1 LPPVRRRLRRLGR
14 RCQPHLVRVVR
25 AGLPGRGRAG
35 RDGGR
40 AQPQRRPPRQ
50 PAPPNPVASLGW
62 DGWFHELRGAGLV
75 WGTPD
80 ATIVLGQDIIQPALR
95 TLPTSNAPHPAP
107 SIHVPHG
114 INHPMYILIVGGG
127 KVGSNLTSTLMKM
140 GHEVTLVEGDRDR
153 YALLEEKFEHV
164 VRPGD
169 ATELFVLERAG
180 VERADLVVAVTGD
193 DEDNIIVCQ
202 VAKEKYGVPKV
213 IARVNDPRNQPHFD
227 MVGITL
233 TVSATATILALIEH
247 QLPQHELV
255 TLIDLKREN
264 LEIVEFAIGSGSP
277 AAGKYVRELNLPNRS
292 RLISV
297 TRDGRA
303 EIAIGETQLAPGD
316 LVMAILEPDVE
327 DELKQQLMPA

>member
-1 LPPVRRRLRRLGR
+1 
-14 RCQPHLVRVVR
+14 
-25 AGLPGRGRAG
+25 
-35 RDGGR
+35 
-40 AQPQRRPPRQ
+40 
-50 PAPPNPVASLGW
+50 
-62 DGWFHELRGAGLV
+62 
-75 WGTPD
+75 
-80 ATIVLGQDIIQPALR
+80 
-95 TLPTSNAPHPAP
+95 
-107 SIHVPHG
+107 
-114 INHPMYILIVGGG
+114 MYILIVGGG

-169 ATELFVLERAG
+169 ATVLFVLERAG

-213 IARVNDPRNQPHFD
+213 IARVNDPRNQQHFD

-247 QLPQHELV
+247 ELPQHELV

-264 LEIVEFAIGSGSP
+264 LEIVEFAIGDGSP
-277 AAGKYVRELNLPNRS
+277 VAGRLVRDLRLPDRS

-297 TRDGRA
+297 SRGGRS
-303 EIAIGETQLAPGD
+303 EIAVGDTRLEPGD
-316 LVMAILEPDVE
+316 LVMAILEPGVE
-327 DELKQQLMPA
+327 DDLKHQLMPA

>member
-1 LPPVRRRLRRLGR
+1 MYV
-14 RCQPHLVRVVR
+14 
-25 AGLPGRGRAG
+25 
-35 RDGGR
+35 
-40 AQPQRRPPRQ
+40 
-50 PAPPNPVASLGW
+50 
-62 DGWFHELRGAGLV
+62 
-75 WGTPD
+75 
-80 ATIVLGQDIIQPALR
+80 II
-95 TLPTSNAPHPAP
+95 S
-107 SIHVPHG
+107 
-114 INHPMYILIVGGG
+114 GGG
-127 KVGSNLTSTLMKM
+127 KVGSNTAAALLKQ
-140 GHEVTLVEGDRDR
+140 GHEVTLLENDRNR
-153 YALLEEKFEHV
+153 FALLEERFEHV
-164 VRPGD
+164 ARYGD

-316 LVMAILEPDVE
+316 LVMAILEPDVGTSSSNS
-327 DELKQQLMPA
+327 

>member
-1 LPPVRRRLRRLGR
+1 V
-14 RCQPHLVRVVR
+14 
-25 AGLPGRGRAG
+25 
-35 RDGGR
+35 
-40 AQPQRRPPRQ
+40 
-50 PAPPNPVASLGW
+50 
-62 DGWFHELRGAGLV
+62 
-75 WGTPD
+75 
-80 ATIVLGQDIIQPALR
+80 
-95 TLPTSNAPHPAP
+95 
-107 SIHVPHG
+107 
-114 INHPMYILIVGGG
+114 YILIVGGG
-127 KVGSNLTSTLMKM
+127 KVGSNLTSTLMHM
-140 GHEVTLVEGDRDR
+140 GHEVTLIEGERER
-153 YALLEEKFEHV
+153 YTLLEERFEHV

-180 VERADLVVAVTGD
+180 IERADLVVAVTGD

-213 IARVNDPRNQPHFD
+213 IARVNDPRNQQHFD

-247 QLPQHELV
+247 ELPQHELV

-264 LEIVEFAIGSGSP
+264 LEIVEFAIGAASP
-277 AAGKYVRELNLPNRS
+277 AAGKFVRELNLPSRS

-303 EIAIGETQLAPGD
+303 EIAIGDTQLAPGD

-327 DELKQQLMPA
+327 DDLKSQLMPA